1 VKKFI
6 FCFLCFWA
14 LNIGAL
20 NIFAASKIY
29 PNKLNR
35 CKITRNIFNDYEPK
49 VFEPTNNLL
58 RKTGQLSRF
67 YGEQILIKGKVLDQ
81 SCVPVS
87 DAKVYLWQTGS
98 GGKYPYEPLKTRV
111 NRGKFTDKSDSSF
124 TGSGTATTNNK
135 GEYYF
140 ISMLPYKSSR
150 YLKSANI
157 RVEHANLK
165 TLETRL
171 DLSDK
176 NMCDSECGEIN
187 PALIEPQQ
195 NIRSYCFDLVLQGTT
210 LKRY

>member
-1 VKKFI
+1 MKKFV
-6 FCFLCFWA
+6 FCFLCFWT
-14 LNIGAL
+14 LT
-20 NIFAASKIY
+20 IFAASNGY

-35 CKITRNIFNDYEPK
+35 CKITKNIFNDYEPK
-49 VFEPTNNLL
+49 VFESTNNLL

-67 YGEQILIKGKVLDQ
+67 YGEKILIKGIVLDQ
-81 SCVPVS
+81 NCVPVA
-87 DAKVYLWQTGS
+87 DAKVYLWQAGS

-111 NRGKFTDKSDSSF
+111 DKRKFTRKSDSSF
-124 TGSGTATTNNK
+124 TGCGIATTNNK

-140 ISMLPYKSSR
+140 ISMLPYKSPR

-171 DLSDK
+171 DLFDK
-176 NMCDSECGEIN
+176 NMCNNECGEIN
-187 PALIEPQQ
+187 PALIEPQE
-195 NIRSYCFDLVLQGTT
+195 NMRSYCFDLVLQGTT

>member
-1 VKKFI
+1 MKKFI
-6 FCFLCFWA
+6 FCFLCFWT
-14 LNIGAL
+14 L
-20 NIFAASKIY
+20 NIFAASEIY

-58 RKTGQLSRF
+58 RKTGKLSKF
-67 YGEQILIKGKVLDQ
+67 YGKKILIKGKVLDQ
-81 SCVPVS
+81 NCVPVA
-87 DAKVYLWQTGS
+87 DAKVYLWQAGS
-98 GGKYPYEPLKTRV
+98 GGKYPYEALKTRIDKK
-111 NRGKFTDKSDSSF
+111 RFTSKSDSSF

-150 YLKSANI
+150 YLRSANI
-157 RVEHANLK
+157 RVEHPSLT

-171 DLSDK
+171 DLSNK
-176 NMCDSECGEIN
+176 NMCDNECGEVN
-187 PALIEPQQ
+187 PILIEPQE
-195 NIRSYCFDLVLQGTT
+195 NMVSYCFDLVLQGTT

>member
-1 VKKFI
+1 MKKFI
-6 FCFLCFWA
+6 FCFLCLWT
-14 LNIGAL
+14 L
-20 NIFAASKIY
+20 NIFAASKTY

-49 VFEPTNNLL
+49 VFETTNNLL
-58 RKTGQLSRF
+58 RKTGRLSKF
-67 YGEQILIKGKVLDQ
+67 YGERILIKGKILDQ
-81 SCVPVS
+81 NCVPVA
-87 DAKVYLWQTGS
+87 DAKVYLWQVGS

-111 NRGKFTDKSDSSF
+111 DKRRFTSKSDSSF
-124 TGSGTATTNNK
+124 TGSGIATTNNK

-150 YLKSANI
+150 YLRSANI
-157 RVEHANLK
+157 RIEHPSLT

-176 NMCDSECGEIN
+176 NMCDNECGEVN
-187 PALIEPQQ
+187 PILIEPQE
-195 NIRSYCFDLVLQGTT
+195 NIPSYCFDLVLQGTT

>member
-1 VKKFI
+1 MKKFI
-6 FCFLCFWA
+6 FCFLCFWT
-14 LNIGAL
+14 L
-20 NIFAASKIY
+20 NIFAASEIY

-58 RKTGQLSRF
+58 RKTGKLSKF
-67 YGEQILIKGKVLDQ
+67 YGEKILIKGKVLDQ
-81 SCVPVS
+81 NCVPVA
-87 DAKVYLWQTGS
+87 DAKVYLWQAGS
-98 GGKYPYEPLKTRV
+98 GGKYPYEALKTRIDKK
-111 NRGKFTDKSDSSF
+111 RFTSKSDSSF

-150 YLKSANI
+150 YLRSANI
-157 RVEHANLK
+157 RVEHPSLT

-171 DLSDK
+171 DLSNK
-176 NMCDSECGEIN
+176 NMCDNECGEVN
-187 PALIEPQQ
+187 PILIEPQE
-195 NIRSYCFDLVLQGTT
+195 NMVSYCFDLVLQGTT

>member
-1 VKKFI
+1 MKKFI
-6 FCFLCFWA
+6 FCFLCLWT
-14 LNIGAL
+14 L
-20 NIFAASKIY
+20 NIFAAFKTY

-49 VFEPTNNLL
+49 VFETTNNLL
-58 RKTGQLSRF
+58 RKTGRLSKF
-67 YGEQILIKGKVLDQ
+67 YGERILIKGKVLDQ
-81 SCVPVS
+81 NCVPVA
-87 DAKVYLWQTGS
+87 DAKVYLWQAGS

-111 NRGKFTDKSDSSF
+111 DKRRFTSKSDSSF
-124 TGSGTATTNNK
+124 TGSGIATTNNK

-150 YLKSANI
+150 YLRSANI
-157 RVEHANLK
+157 RIEHPSLT

-176 NMCDSECGEIN
+176 NMCDNECGEVN
-187 PALIEPQQ
+187 PILIEPQE
-195 NIRSYCFDLVLQGTT
+195 NMPSYCFDLVLQGTT

>member
-1 VKKFI
+1 MKKFI
-6 FCFLCFWA
+6 FCFLCLWT
-14 LNIGAL
+14 L
-20 NIFAASKIY
+20 NIFATSKTY

-49 VFEPTNNLL
+49 VFETTNNLL
-58 RKTGQLSRF
+58 RKTGRLSKF
-67 YGEQILIKGKVLDQ
+67 YGERILIKGKILDQ
-81 SCVPVS
+81 NCVPVA
-87 DAKVYLWQTGS
+87 DAKVYLWQVGS

-111 NRGKFTDKSDSSF
+111 DKRRFTSKSDSSF
-124 TGSGTATTNNK
+124 TGSGIATTNNK

-150 YLKSANI
+150 YLRSANI
-157 RVEHANLK
+157 RIEHPSLT

-176 NMCDSECGEIN
+176 NMCDNECGEVN
-187 PALIEPQQ
+187 PILMEPQE
-195 NIRSYCFDLVLQGTT
+195 NMPSYCFDLVLQGTT

>member
-6 FCFLCFWA
+6 FCFLCFWT
-14 LNIGAL
+14 L
-20 NIFAASKIY
+20 NIFAASEIY

-58 RKTGQLSRF
+58 RKTGKLSKF
-67 YGEQILIKGKVLDQ
+67 YGKKILIKGKVLDQ
-81 SCVPVS
+81 NCVPVA
-87 DAKVYLWQTGS
+87 DAKVYLWQAGS
-98 GGKYPYEPLKTRV
+98 GGKYPYEALKTRIDKK
-111 NRGKFTDKSDSSF
+111 RFTSKSDSSF

-150 YLKSANI
+150 YLRSANI
-157 RVEHANLK
+157 RVEHPSLT

-171 DLSDK
+171 DLSNK
-176 NMCDSECGEIN
+176 NMCDNECGEVN
-187 PALIEPQQ
+187 PILIEPQE
-195 NIRSYCFDLVLQGTT
+195 NMVSYCFDLVLQGTT

>member
-6 FCFLCFWA
+6 FCFLCFWT
-14 LNIGAL
+14 L
-20 NIFAASKIY
+20 NIFAASEIY

-58 RKTGQLSRF
+58 RKTGKLSKF
-67 YGEQILIKGKVLDQ
+67 YGEKILIKGKVLDQ
-81 SCVPVS
+81 NCVPVA
-87 DAKVYLWQTGS
+87 DAKVYLWQAGS
-98 GGKYPYEPLKTRV
+98 GGKYPYEALKTRIDKK
-111 NRGKFTDKSDSSF
+111 RFTSKSDSSF

-150 YLKSANI
+150 YLRSANI
-157 RVEHANLK
+157 RVEHPSLT

-171 DLSDK
+171 DLSNK
-176 NMCDSECGEIN
+176 NMCGNECGEVN
-187 PALIEPQQ
+187 PILIEPQE
-195 NIRSYCFDLVLQGTT
+195 NMVSYCFDLVLQGTT